1 MEYEIA
7 NFVSEN
13 LQYSY
18 WQVLLA
24 GLSYLETRSASRKR
38 NRLASEQLETS
49 LAEQSEQKALLQK
62 QMDAYENLEFKNP
75 YENLE
80 NVYEDLTVNQQQ
92 AQFEAQQGAQQ
103 RADVMQGLRGAAGGS
118 GIAGLAQALAN
129 QGQLQSQR
137 ISAGIGAQEARKQA
151 LAARGAGRVQV
162 AERQG
167 EAMRQQFNIQK
178 QQNLLGM
185 QFGQTTGANYASQ
198 QAQRNLDMSRMA
210 GRQQTNR
217 ALLGLGTAAMNTDWT
232 QSLGEGLGF
241 GSRMGNTEPLILVDA
256 SKQSSAYDYDMPTA
270 GLNLVDPSRQ
280 SPIFGQQLTLPQM
293 SAGSYTGMNQGA
305 GLQDYSFG
313 RNISGYGGLD
323 LLGGFY
329 GQQGR
334 KRFDWEY

>member
-1 MEYEIA
+1 
-7 NFVSEN
+7 
-13 LQYSY
+13 
-18 WQVLLA
+18 
-24 GLSYLETRSASRKR
+24 
-38 NRLASEQLETS
+38 
-49 LAEQSEQKALLQK
+49 
-62 QMDAYENLEFKNP
+62 
-75 YENLE
+75 
-80 NVYEDLTVNQQQ
+80 
-92 AQFEAQQGAQQ
+92 
-103 RADVMQGLRGAAGGS
+103 
-118 GIAGLAQALAN
+118 
-129 QGQLQSQR
+129 
-137 ISAGIGAQEARKQA
+137 
-151 LAARGAGRVQV
+151 
-162 AERQG
+162 
-167 EAMRQQFNIQK
+167 MRQQFNIQK

-185 QFGQTTGANYASQ
+185 QFGQTTGANYAAR
-198 QAQRNLDMSRMA
+198 QAERNLDMSRMA

-241 GSRMGNTEPLILVDA
+241 GSRMGNTEPLNLVDT

-323 LLGGFY
+323 FLGGFY